1 MGLRPAHCYR
11 WDSPAYTR
19 ISNNPKD
26 AFIVGVPGSRLTRL
40 EMGNPKG
47 KFDVEISIVSEQNF
61 LIRSNALEAAR
72 KAINKVLEDK
82 VGSSNYKFLIRAYP
96 HHVLRENIMAT
107 GAGADR
113 VQSGMRASFGKPIGT
128 AARVKKGRTII
139 SVYVKNNEE
148 TIKNVKEALKKGL
161 DKLPG
166 KTKIAVRNIK

>member
-40 EMGNPKG
+40 EMGNPRG
-47 KFDVEISIVSEQNF
+47 NFDIEISIVSEQNT

-82 VGSSNYKFLIRAYP
+82 VGSNNYRFLIRAYP

-128 AARVKKGRTII
+128 AARVKKERAVA
-139 SVYVKNNEE
+139 SVYVKNDEE
-148 TIKNVKEALKKGL
+148 IIRKVKEALKKGL

-166 KTKIAVRNIK
+166 KIKIVVMKKK